1 MSVLPVRSHALDPFS
16 LLRRSWAISPAL
28 TLFGLSMVVT
38 LILTTIGIF
47 VDHRIV
53 TGSPVWVKPA
63 KFAISTSVYSF
74 TLVWLMHFVQGRPRL
89 VRIVTGVTAF
99 TFVVEMAVIVL
110 QAARGTTS
118 HFNIST
124 PLNATLYQIMGVSI
138 VILWCITL
146 LAAILLLRQRF
157 NSPVLAWTLRLGLL
171 IALIGMVLGVLMIF
185 SRSQAQQAMIAT
197 GHVPTSLG
205 AHSVGV
211 EDGGTGL
218 PFLGWST
225 VGGDLRI
232 PHFFGLHGLQVLI
245 VFGLLLLSF
254 GKRWGL
260 AQVHQLAFVW
270 TAAAGYLGLIAI
282 LTWQALRGQSI
293 IASDALTLQACAI
306 LIGCVA
312 LVSIVILIHARLQRS
327 ILA

>member
-1 MSVLPVRSHALDPFS
+1 MSALPLRSHALDPLS
-16 LLRRSWAISPAL
+16 LMKRSWAISPAL
-28 TLFGLSMVVT
+28 TLFGLSMIVT
-38 LILTTIGIF
+38 VILTTIGIF

-63 KFAISTSVYSF
+63 KFAISTAVYSF
-74 TLVWLMHFVQGRPRL
+74 TLVWLMRYVQGRPRL
-89 VRIVTGVTAF
+89 VRVVTGVTTLAF
-99 TFVVEMAVIVL
+99 VIEMVVIIL

-118 HFNIST
+118 HFNLST
-124 PLNATLYQIMGVSI
+124 PLNTTLYEIMGVSI
-138 VILWCITL
+138 AILWCVTL

-171 IALIGMVLGVLMIF
+171 IALLGMAVGFLMI
-185 SRSQAQQAMIAT
+185 SRPSLAQQAVIAA
-197 GHVPTSLG
+197 GHAPMTYG

-211 EDGGTGL
+211 PDGGPGL

-245 VFGLLLLSF
+245 IAGLFLLQV

-260 AQVHQLAFVW
+260 GQAHQLALVW
-270 TAAAGYLGLIAI
+270 TTAVGYLGLVAL

-293 IASDALTLQACAI
+293 IAPDALTLQAYAI
-306 LIGCVA
+306 LIGGVA
-312 LVSIVILIHARLQRS
+312 LAYIATLSHARLQAHS
-327 ILA
+327 